1 MYQNRVN
8 DSIDLFG
15 GDDSDEYAEKFYG
28 LFCQLSV
35 KECLLAKLQ
44 EEQNKLYKD
53 VVEITE
59 KIEKLREKESQF
71 MKSITNI

>member
-1 MYQNRVN
+1 M
-8 DSIDLFG
+8 IDKTGLTQEQ
-15 GDDSDEYAEKFYG
+15 SEAIDEYAEKFYG

-71 MKSITNI
+71 IKSITNI